1 MWRVSSGGFIMVS
14 AEMFK
19 KINKEYKR
27 RFVEDDLLINL
38 PDKEVDKIVR
48 THMTF
53 KNMLKIVPTLGTLE
67 LFTLEDRI
75 IKEFFRRSKL

>member
-1 MWRVSSGGFIMVS
+1 MT
-14 AEMFK
+14 
-19 KINKEYKR
+19 YKR

-38 PDKEVDKIVR
+38 PDNEVDKIVR

-67 LFTLEDRI
+67 LFTLESKI
-75 IKEFFRRSKL
+75 IKEFERRKKLKNEVD